1 MVYLRALG
9 GAFTI
14 SLVVSTFAFAQGT
27 ADIVGRVT
35 DTSGAVLP
43 AVTVTAE
50 NIATK
55 NVRTTIS
62 GDTGDYV
69 FTLLPIGTYTVRIEL
84 QGFQTVTSRV
94 ELATGDRARVDARL
108 ELGTVQENLTVSGE
122 SPLLQTDSATVSSLI
137 DQKTVQDAPIPG
149 RNIIRMVQLI
159 PGANEGALS
168 SLANGTRP
176 DERRQTSSVSINGV
190 NDVLN
195 NQLVDGMD
203 NNERTIGTVAI
214 KPSIDAI
221 AEVRVQTNMYTA
233 ETGRTLGGVINI
245 ITKSGGNQ
253 FHGSGFEFAR
263 HERFDARLFFAQDK
277 PLTRQNQFGGSLGG
291 PLRRDRTFFF
301 VDYEGYRL
309 KQGVPSVVTVPTVR
323 MRNGDFSELSAQ
335 IYDPINATRT
345 PFAGNQIPAG
355 RFDPIAVKY
364 MQLYPLPTGPG
375 LANNF
380 AYTNERTQDND
391 ATDIRVDHR
400 FDDRNTIF
408 ARYSY
413 NKTDTLTPSLC
424 PPTVIGGNSIDPTCI
439 VGGAATGN
447 YAGPNYTTAHN
458 VTGNYVR
465 ILNATTIMEVKA
477 NYSKPDILSLGP
489 NNNSNYGDFFGVPNA
504 NTGAQE
510 TSGLPLMEMRPTT
523 IAALGETQ
531 WVPLQ
536 IYNRTKQYAGSVSN
550 TRGAHN
556 IRVGAGLVMRSFGVL
571 QSNSAQGLW
580 GFDSTPTNSGATG
593 LGGNAFASFLLGYP
607 TDVRR
612 LYTPGMPHYHSNE
625 PSVYFQDDWRAKSWL
640 TVNMGIRYDVFTPL
654 TEEDNHLSNFV
665 PSQGKLLVAGENG
678 VGRTAG
684 VNTDYSDIGPRFGF
698 SATLPAKMVLRGGWG
713 LAYYPNNKNAGAFM
727 KNPPFTANYGPNT
740 SNAQGGGVPN
750 LFLKDGL
757 PAVVFANPDQPTGN
771 VIGTDINFKSD
782 RAKQFNLMLEKE
794 FGGNVVTVGYVGS
807 RGDRL
812 QLGVAMNYNLAPA
825 AAGPV
830 NPRRPYFSQYPQMSN
845 VNILS
850 NFGKST
856 YNAWQFVFN
865 RRYRG
870 GLTMTSHYTWSH
882 SQQYTPVPWD
892 FSQFEWGDTQQ
903 FDVRHRFVLTAA
915 YELPFGKDLTG
926 VAHGFLSNWQING
939 TAYLQ
944 SGVAYTVVN
953 ATSRT
958 NTGNNAGTLN
968 GGDRPMVNGDPNLP
982 SSERTVQ
989 RWFDTS
995 VFSAAPQFSAG
1006 NIGLDLMHGPSQRRL
1021 DFSLFKDLSLG
1032 ATHKLQLRMEV
1043 YNITNTPSFW
1053 LPDFNFGSTGFGS
1066 ISSTGN
1072 SIPRQM
1078 QFGVKYLF

>member
-1 MVYLRALG
+1 MVHLRALG
-9 GAFTI
+9 GAFTTF
-14 SLVVSTFAFAQGT
+14 LTLSTFAFAQGT
-27 ADIVGRVT
+27 ADIVGRIT

-55 NVRTTIS
+55 NVRTTITT
-62 GDTGDYV
+62 DTGDYV
-69 FTLLPIGTYTVRIEL
+69 FTFLPIGTYTIRIEL
-84 QGFQTVTSRV
+84 QGFQAVNSRV
-94 ELATGDRARVDARL
+94 DLATGDRARVDAKM

-149 RNIIRMVQLI
+149 RNIIRMVHLI

-253 FHGSGFEFAR
+253 FHGSGFEFGR
-263 HERFDARLFFAQDK
+263 HDKFDSRLFFAQDK
-277 PLTRQNQFGGSLGG
+277 PLMRQNQFGGSLGG
-291 PLRRDRTFFF
+291 PVRRDRTFFF

-309 KQGVPSVVTVPTVR
+309 KQGVPSVVTVPTVK
-323 MRNGDFSELSAQ
+323 MRNGDFSELSIP
-335 IYDPINATRT
+335 IYDPVTAVRT
-345 PFAGNQIPAG
+345 PFAGNVIPAG
-355 RFDPIAVKY
+355 RFDATAVKY
-364 MQLYPLPTGPG
+364 MQLYPMPTNPG

-380 AYTNERTQDND
+380 AYTNQRTQDND
-391 ATDIRVDHR
+391 ATDVRVDHR
-400 FDDRNTIF
+400 FDDRNTVF

-424 PPTVIGGNSIDPTCI
+424 PPTVIGDKTIDPTCI

-458 VTGNYVR
+458 VTGSYVR
-465 ILNATTIMEVKA
+465 ILNATTVIEVKA
-477 NYSKPDILSLGP
+477 SYSKPDILSLGP
-489 NNNSNYGDFFGVPNA
+489 NNNSNLGDFFGVPNA

-536 IYNRTKQYAGSVSN
+536 IYNRTKQYAGSITNS
-550 TRGAHN
+550 RGAHN
-556 IRVGAGLVMRSFGVL
+556 LRIGAGLVMRSFGVL

-580 GFDSTPTNSGATG
+580 GFDSTPTNSGGTG
-593 LGGNAFASFLLGYP
+593 VGGHAFASFLLGYP

-612 LYTPGMPHYHSNE
+612 LYTPSMPHYHSNE
-625 PSVYFQDDWRAKSWL
+625 PSVFFQDDWRARSWL
-640 TVNMGIRYDVFTPL
+640 TINLGIRYDVFTPL
-654 TEEDNHLSNFV
+654 TEEDNRLSNFS
-665 PSQGKLLVAGENG
+665 PADGKLLIAGKDG

-684 VNTDYSDIGPRFGF
+684 VNTDYTDIGPRVGF
-698 SATLPAKMVLRGGWG
+698 SATLPSQMVLRGGWG

-740 SNAQGGGVPN
+740 STAASGGVPN
-750 LFLKDGL
+750 MFLKDGL

-771 VIGTDINFKSD
+771 VIGTDVNFKSD
-782 RAKQFNLMLEKE
+782 RAQQFNLMLEKE
-794 FGGNVVTVGYVGS
+794 FSGNVITAGYVGS

-812 QLGVAMNYNLAPA
+812 QLGSAMNYNLAPA
-825 AAGPV
+825 APGPV
-830 NPRRPYFSQYPQMSN
+830 QSRRPYFSQYPQMAN

-850 NFGKST
+850 NVGKST
-856 YNAWQFVFN
+856 YNAWQLMFN
-865 RRYRG
+865 RRYRD

-882 SQQYTPVPWD
+882 SRQYTPVPWD
-892 FSQFEWGDTQQ
+892 YSQFEWGDTQQ
-903 FDVRHRFVLTAA
+903 FDVRHRLVATAN
-915 YELPFGKDLTG
+915 YELPFGKSLTG
-926 VAHGFLSNWQING
+926 LAHGFLSSWQVNA

-953 ATSRT
+953 AASRT
-958 NTGNNAGTLN
+958 NTGNSAGQLN
-968 GGDRPMVNGDPNLP
+968 SWRPADGQRRSEP
-982 SSERTVQ
+982 SSE
-989 RWFDTS
+989 
-995 VFSAAPQFSAG
+995 
-1006 NIGLDLMHGPSQRRL
+1006 
-1021 DFSLFKDLSLG
+1021 
-1032 ATHKLQLRMEV
+1032 
-1043 YNITNTPSFW
+1043 
-1053 LPDFNFGSTGFGS
+1053 
-1066 ISSTGN
+1066 
-1072 SIPRQM
+1072 
-1078 QFGVKYLF
+1078 